1 MLKAKQKVTISLF
14 LIVLNIKDIIIVK
27 LVFCSQSLIN
37 FLIKVSIIVTCSL
50 WKCWLW
56 WSFSTPFATSPSI
69 LSGWEYL
76 NISMSQ
82 YEWEYNYRSKI
93 RLGWKQEMLTVGL
106 SQSILFPK
114 QKLLPSLQS
123 NLVPTQSL
131 LTKVKWSQL
140 RKSMQ

>member
-1 MLKAKQKVTISLF
+1 MIRFTQSSWLRERSICWKQNRRWRYHYSWLF
-14 LIVLNIKDIIIVK
+14 LTWKTSSLLRI
-27 LVFCSQSLIN
+27 VFCPQSSITFIN
-37 FLIKVSIIVTCSL
+37 FLIQISIVVTCSL

-69 LSGWEYL
+69 SSGWEYL

-82 YEWEYNYRSKI
+82 YEWEYNYRLKI

-114 QKLLPSLQS
+114 
-123 NLVPTQSL
+123 
-131 LTKVKWSQL
+131 
-140 RKSMQ
+140 